1 MTLSIDTILDSHT
14 CGLDVDHREIYLH
27 SYIANVDEDP
37 GIDYRM
43 ASQFAKNI
51 RILDSVNNKPIIIH
65 MHSIGGNWNDGM
77 AIYDSIKISGSHV
90 TIISYGQAESM
101 SSIVLQAAD
110 TRVMM
115 PNSYFMCHFG
125 SNGYAGS
132 FLDVQNAAKF
142 ERQMTETM
150 MDIYLA
156 GCMKGKYFKENY
168 SPPTESKVK
177 SFLKRKLKDGDW
189 YLTSEESLYYGF
201 ADLVLQSKSHP
212 SIDSLK

>member
-1 MTLSIDTILDSHT
+1 MTLNIDTILDSHT
-14 CGLDVDHREIYLH
+14 CGLDVDHREIYHH

-43 ASQFAKNI
+43 ASHFAKNI
-51 RILDSVNNKPIIIH
+51 RILDLINSKPIIIH
-65 MHSIGGNWNDGM
+65 MHSIGGVWNDGM
-77 AIYDSIKISGSHV
+77 AIYDSIKICKSHV
-90 TIISYGQAESM
+90 TVISYGQAESM

-125 SNGYAGS
+125 SNGCAGS

-150 MDIYLA
+150 MDIYVA
-156 GCMKGKYFKENY
+156 GCIKGKYFKENY

-189 YLTSEESLYYGF
+189 YLTSEEAVHYGF
-201 ADLVLQSKSHP
+201 ADHTLQTKTHP
-212 SIDSLK
+212 TIDSLK